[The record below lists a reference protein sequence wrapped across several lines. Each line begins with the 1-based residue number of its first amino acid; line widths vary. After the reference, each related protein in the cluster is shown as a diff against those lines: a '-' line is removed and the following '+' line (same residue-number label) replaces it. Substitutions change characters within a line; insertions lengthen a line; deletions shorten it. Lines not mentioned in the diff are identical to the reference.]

1 MTPPALTCVWCN
13 ITLGHYDTSSDI
25 DGNIDITHYSP
36 AASQD
41 VSIMLSPGPG
51 PRNTEHSELRS
62 ADLETQTSAFVRA
75 NYEPSTQKYS
85 RSIVQ
90 YQQQH
95 EYSKI

>member
-1 MTPPALTCVWCN
+1 MTHLVTLTAILILHITAQQLHRMSASCVV
-13 ITLGHYDTSSDI
+13 TR
-25 DGNIDITHYSP
+25 
-36 AASQD
+36 
-41 VSIMLSPGPG
+41 PG

-75 NYEPSTQKYS
+75 NYEPSTRKYS